1 MYCIKCGVK
10 LADTEKRCPLC
21 GTEAYHPEIERPE
34 VDPLYP
40 QDFVPKREISKATVQ
55 IIVLTLFLIPI
66 LVCLYSD
73 LYLNRTIS
81 WSAYVAF
88 SLVIAYVCVVLPT
101 WFKRPTPAVFVP
113 VDFLLI
119 ELFLHYI
126 NYSTNGD
133 WFLTFAFPVVTYLGL
148 IVTATCVLLYYL
160 KKGHMYVI
168 GGFFIALGLF
178 MDIIE
183 LFIML
188 TFNLNFDGWSLYP
201 MIPLVLIGL
210 GLIAI
215 SISRNVRAIL
225 ARKLHI

>member
-1 MYCIKCGVK
+1 MYCANCGVK